1 MKSDE
6 YRAHARECLERASE
20 VRDSEVRRQF
30 KEAAENWLHIADQ
43 VDRFQCPL
51 SRRGNALNRP
61 SRHPNLPN
69 PAYTAAALALTKG
82 RDTPAVSSSRATY

>member
-30 KEAAENWLHIADQ
+30 KEAAQNWLHMADQ
-43 VDRFQCPL
+43 VDRL
-51 SRRGNALNRP
+51 GLNARYP
-61 SRHPNLPN
+61 
-69 PAYTAAALALTKG
+69 AAAL
-82 RDTPAVSSSRATY
+82 R

>member
-30 KEAAENWLHIADQ
+30 NEAAEHWLHMADQ
-43 VDRFQCPL
+43 VDRFGL
-51 SRRGNALNRP
+51 NAR
-61 SRHPNLPN
+61 
-69 PAYTAAALALTKG
+69 YAASAM
-82 RDTPAVSSSRATY
+82 R